1 MSIRTCRNLR
11 LEGRTWDH
19 PRVSSLPDTAQPR
32 VFDLW
37 ISLLAGERIWH
48 DGPIQPGPRERISA
62 GFALVGTACTV
73 AVIWV
78 AVGARFD
85 PWDPDA
91 ITTRRATVL
100 AFMIAATLAALPLA
114 VRYQRIVRGH
124 EAVGRPFWFEVT
136 WRTTA
141 FLLLTAVVAGALP
154 RAHTPG
160 VVPLGILVGADASL
174 TMWALGITPQARAW
188 VWRFVGGPVH
198 LGAVGALLAVAAFG
212 ESIPTLRTLIGLY
225 AAMWV
230 GLIVAGLTVVMIN
243 RLGLAVD
250 QRVAEEVHD
259 SVASE
264 RARRAHWLH
273 DDVLSEVHLATLRI
287 SSKTATP
294 EQINDELLDLD
305 HRLRL
310 RQLDDMMS
318 ADALRIFE
326 VLQPHLR
333 RAQNLGVHLEHV
345 PTHEVTRL
353 EVDEQCGRLLNRALS
368 LFMSNA
374 VNAGATR
381 LSIDLRVIDGGERIV
396 VSVTDDA
403 GGFDLATVP
412 DGRGLST
419 LIDQLG
425 AGGVQRHDAPG
436 GSTMVATIPR
446 HQPDKPHD
454 PDDPRSDDPRSDD
467 PRAPSHGARSH
478 DPLETI

>member
-1 MSIRTCRNLR
+1 
-11 LEGRTWDH
+11 
-19 PRVSSLPDTAQPR
+19 VSSLPDTVQPR

-37 ISLLAGERIWH
+37 IALLAGERIWH
-48 DGPIQPGPRERISA
+48 DGPIQAGPRERISA
-62 GFALVGTACTV
+62 GFALVGTVCTV
-73 AVIWV
+73 AAIWV

-85 PWDPDA
+85 PWDPDV
-91 ITTRRATVL
+91 ITTRRATLL
-100 AFMIAATLAALPLA
+100 AFMIAATLAAVPLA
-114 VRYQRIVRGH
+114 MRYQHILRGR
-124 EAVGRPFWFEVT
+124 EAIGRPFWFEVT
-136 WRTTA
+136 WRSIA
-141 FLLLTAVVAGALP
+141 FLLLTAVIAGALP

-160 VVPLGILVGADASL
+160 VVPLGVLAGADASL
-174 TMWALGITPQARAW
+174 TLWALGVTPQARAW
-188 VWRFVGGPVH
+188 VRRFVGGPVH

-310 RQLDDMMS
+310 RQLDDMLS
-318 ADALRIFE
+318 ADTLRIFE

-333 RAQNLGVHLEHV
+333 RAQNLGVRLEHV

-353 EVDEQCGRLLNRALS
+353 EVDEQCGRLLNRAVS

-374 VNAGATR
+374 INAGATR
-381 LSIDLRVIDGGERIV
+381 LSLDVHVVDGGERIV

-419 LIDQLG
+419 LIDELG
-425 AGGVQRHDAPG
+425 ADAVQRHDAPG
-436 GSTMVATIPR
+436 GSTMTATIPR
-446 HQPDKPHD
+446 HHSDESHD
-454 PDDPRSDDPRSDD
+454 PVDHHSDEP
-467 PRAPSHGARSH
+467 HARSH